1 LQADNSQQ
9 EEIMDATT
17 RKTYQPPVIQC
28 QGNAVEKTR
37 INDLPPEESMD
48 VERFTK
54 AGSVGFGL

>member
-1 LQADNSQQ
+1 
-9 EEIMDATT
+9 MDATT
-17 RKTYQPPVIQC
+17 RKTYQPPVVQC
-28 QGNAVEKTR
+28 QGKAVEKTR

>member
-1 LQADNSQQ
+1 MTTTKKLYQA
-9 EEIMDATT
+9 
-17 RKTYQPPVIQC
+17 PVVSF

-54 AGSVGFGL
+54 AGGVGFGL